1 MRVELLSSTPLS
13 VLVKAIRTCWD
24 SFDKSDNLGQKDL
37 DLIDRVC
44 NKYKHESTCEH
55 IVFSFNIEGISRL
68 CLQELARHR
77 MASLSVKSTR
87 YTLKQL
93 AKEKP
98 FWSFLDETP
107 VLGAISRSRKY
118 INYPSGKESS
128 YDEINPQLVQLEILR
143 AQLLNIKNSDKAKYY
158 LPESYKTNLV
168 WTINA
173 RSLKNFLNLRL
184 SRSAHY
190 EIRELAKEI
199 LNIINNTEYK
209 ILFKDV
215 KNETAIQESA
225 V

>member
-13 VLVKAIRTCWD
+13 ILVKAIRTCWD
-24 SFDKSDNLGQKDL
+24 SFDKGDNLGQKDL

-44 NKYKHESTCEH
+44 NKYKHESVVEH

-77 MASLSVKSTR
+77 IASLSVKSTR
-87 YTLKQL
+87 YTLKQ
-93 AKEKP
+93 
-98 FWSFLDETP
+98 
-107 VLGAISRSRKY
+107 
-118 INYPSGKESS
+118 
-128 YDEINPQLVQLEILR
+128 
-143 AQLLNIKNSDKAKYY
+143 
-158 LPESYKTNLV
+158 
-168 WTINA
+168 
-173 RSLKNFLNLRL
+173 
-184 SRSAHY
+184 
-190 EIRELAKEI
+190 LAKEI

>member
-1 MRVELLSSTPLS
+1 MNVELLSSTPLS

-24 SFDKSDNLGQKDL
+24 SFDKGDNLGQKDL
-37 DLIDRVC
+37 ELIDRVC
-44 NKYKHESTCEH
+44 NQYKHESVSEH
-55 IVFSFNIEGISRL
+55 IVFSFNIEGISRMV
-68 CLQELARHR
+68 LQELTRHR
-77 MASLSVKSTR
+77 IASLSVKSTR
-87 YTLKQL
+87 YCLKQL

-98 FWSFLDETP
+98 FWNFEDETP